1 MGEVP
6 VTADALLLVCGN
18 VRTEAAQI
26 ASPSIVLP
34 DPLTW
39 DLSDQN
45 VQKIGDVSIGSDLK
59 TSVSGETVLNV
70 AKDGK
75 FNVQGMYLAN
85 VTGNYKV
92 FVGSP
97 VEINSSANDLN
108 LYGGATKV
116 ILAKGLVNL
125 A

>member
-1 MGEVP
+1 M
-6 VTADALLLVCGN
+6 
-18 VRTEAAQI
+18 
-26 ASPSIVLP
+26 
-34 DPLTW
+34 
-39 DLSDQN
+39 
-45 VQKIGDVSIGSDLK
+45 QKIGDVSIGSDLK